1 LPAPGGMERPVRRRP
16 RPPRILRRP
25 AWRARHA
32 HAPAAARRRV
42 VDDVGPYRVHALE
55 AGSGAECVVL
65 LHGLSGSS
73 RWWHRTMD
81 AFARR
86 YRVLVPDVV
95 GFGRTRCPGP
105 LPGIPELAAILG
117 EWMEMRGARGAHVV
131 GHSMGGQLAVHLA
144 AARPDLVSRLVLVD
158 AAGIRRPVSP
168 ATVLRFAR
176 EVAPP
181 VRWGDPVFLPVI
193 VRDALTA
200 GPRNILRALR
210 HILADDVRPLLP
222 RITAPTL
229 VLWGGRDTIVPVAHA
244 ADFRAGIPGAR
255 LIVLPRAAH
264 NPMVDRPGEFNR
276 AVLRF
281 LAGRAVGE

>member
-1 LPAPGGMERPVRRRP
+1 MERPTRRRP
-16 RPPRILRRP
+16 RTPRPPRLPALRRRAVRP
-25 AWRARHA
+25 ALRG
-32 HAPAAARRRV
+32 PARRATV
-42 VDDVGPYRVHALE
+42 TDVGPYRVHALE
-55 AGSGAECVVL
+55 AGEGADCVVL

-73 RWWHRTMD
+73 RWWNRTMD

-105 LPGIPELAAILG
+105 LPGIAELASILA
-117 EWMEMRGARGAHVV
+117 EWMEMRGVPRAHVV

-144 AARPDLVSRLVLVD
+144 AEHPQRVARLVLVD
-158 AAGIRRPVSP
+158 AAGIRRPLSP

-181 VRWGDPVFLPVI
+181 ARWGDPVFLPVI
-193 VRDALTA
+193 VRDAMTA
-200 GPRNILRALR
+200 GPRNILRAIR
-210 HILADDVRPLLP
+210 HILADDVRPLLG
-222 RITAPTL
+222 RIAAPTL

-244 ADFRAGIPGAR
+244 ADFRAAIPGAR
-255 LIVLPRAAH
+255 LVVLPRAAH
-264 NPMVDRPGEFNR
+264 NPMVDRPAEFNR

-281 LAGRAVGE
+281 LRGREVGE